1 MGRTALSVY
10 RHHPNPT
17 DVDVPTPVCVHL
29 VELGVGGDTS
39 RLVAGFP
46 SHAHPG
52 TPRPWVCAV

>member
-29 VELGVGGDTS
+29 VELGVGGGDT
-39 RLVAGFP
+39 RMLVDGAGVLV
-46 SHAHPG
+46 SLG
-52 TPRPWVCAV
+52 WVGLWN